1 MRMEAHQVDHFTLE
15 NLSISFGGLKAV
27 NNVSFSVEKNEI
39 FSIIGPN
46 GSGKTTIFNMI
57 SGIYKPNAGR
67 ILCEGENLVG
77 LTPDRI
83 ARRGIARTFQNIE
96 LFSNAT
102 VMDNLLL
109 GRHIHMAT
117 GVFTGAFM
125 WGRRSWAAREEIRNR
140 EIVEEIIDFLDLQ
153 SVRDQFVAAL
163 PYGKR
168 KLVELGRALAL
179 EPKILLL
186 DEPSAGMNTE
196 EKQDLN
202 IWIKDIQDRLSGDD
216 PPDRARHE
224 HDHGD
229 FRPDLRHEP
238 GGKDRR
244 GDARGGPE
252 PSRGDQGLSGGGAL
266 MLKVNNIETWYDLI
280 RALHGISFEVKA
292 GRHRGPSGFQ
302 RGREIDDAQD
312 DHAAAL

>member
-1 MRMEAHQVDHFTLE
+1 MDHFKLE
-15 NLSISFGGLKAV
+15 NLGISFGGLKAV
-27 NNVSFSVEKNEI
+27 NDVSFSVEKNSI

-57 SGIYKPNAGR
+57 SGIYQPNSGR
-67 ILCEGENLVG
+67 IVCDGEDLVG

-83 ARRGIARTFQNIE
+83 ARRGVARTFQNIE

-109 GRHIHMAT
+109 GRHIHMKT
-117 GVFTGAFM
+117 GVFTGAFL
-125 WGRRSWAAREEIRNR
+125 WGRRSKAAREEILNR
-140 EIVEEIIDFLDLQ
+140 EIVEKIIDFLDLQ
-153 SVRDQFVAAL
+153 SVRDQYVASL

-202 IWIKDIQDRLSGDD
+202 IWIKDIQTDYQVTILLI
-216 PPDRARHE
+216 E
-224 HDHGD
+224 HDMNMIMGIS
-229 FRPDLRHEP
+229 
-238 GGKDRR
+238 DRIFAMSQ
-244 GDARGGPE
+244 GEKIVEGPPKE
-252 PSRGDQGLSGGGAL
+252 VQNHPE
-266 MLKVNNIETWYDLI
+266 VI
-280 RALHGISFEVKA
+280 RAYLGEAH
-292 GRHRGPSGFQ
+292 PC
-302 RGREIDDAQD
+302 
-312 DHAAAL
+312 

>member
-1 MRMEAHQVDHFTLE
+1 MDHSKLE
-15 NLSISFGGLKAV
+15 NLGISFGGLKAV
-27 NNVSFSVEKNEI
+27 NNVSFTVEKNSI

-57 SGIYKPNAGR
+57 SGIYKPSSGR
-67 ILCEGENLVG
+67 IVCDGENLVG

-83 ARRGIARTFQNIE
+83 ARRGVARTFQNIE

-109 GRHIHMAT
+109 GRHIHMKT
-117 GVFTGAFM
+117 GVFTGALL
-125 WGRRSWAAREEIRNR
+125 WGRGSKAAREEILNR
-140 EIVEEIIDFLDLQ
+140 EIVEGIIDFLDLQ
-153 SVRDQFVAAL
+153 SVRDQFVASL

-202 IWIKDIQDRLSGDD
+202 IWIKDIQTDYRVTILLI
-216 PPDRARHE
+216 E
-224 HDHGD
+224 HDMNMIMGIS
-229 FRPDLRHEP
+229 
-238 GGKDRR
+238 DRIFAMSQ
-244 GDARGGPE
+244 GEKIVEGLPTEVQSHPE
-252 PSRGDQGLSGGGAL
+252 
-266 MLKVNNIETWYDLI
+266 VI
-280 RALHGISFEVKA
+280 RAYLGEE
-292 GRHRGPSGFQ
+292 HRC
-302 RGREIDDAQD
+302 
-312 DHAAAL
+312 